1 MLNVSSVCVCSVL
14 CCHCVV
20 SSLSIVPVANGPGG
34 AQVRRDEGPSSS
46 VSAANGPLD
55 VHVPCGGWWYK

>member
-20 SSLSIVPVANGPGG
+20 SCLSIVPVANGPGG
-34 AQVRRDEGPSSS
+34 AQVVRRDEGPSSS
-46 VSAANGPLD
+46 VSVANGPRD
-55 VHVPCGGWWYK
+55 VRAPCGG